1 VVNLPVKIGINGLGR
16 TGRTALRAALQ
27 NKEVEVVALNSRADT
42 RTVAHLL
49 KYDSVYGRYP
59 GEIRYTED
67 SLIINGRKIPY
78 FRSSDPLNIPWR
90 DYGVEV
96 AIESTG
102 VFKTREEAFKH
113 IKAGAERVLV
123 SAPMSDPDITLV
135 LGINDDKYDPR
146 KHKVVSMASCTTN
159 AAVPV
164 LKVINDEFGI
174 IKAFLTT
181 VHAYTGNQR
190 LVDKSHKDLRRARA
204 AAMNIIPT
212 STGASKAIVQ
222 VLPELRDKIDAV
234 AIRVPII
241 DGSLIDLSIEVSRD
255 VSANEVNNVLKRAAE
270 GNLKGIL
277 EYTEDPI
284 VSSDIIGNSSLSI
297 IDATLTKVIGGNL
310 VKVFAWY
317 DNEWGYSCKLIELTA
332 KILSR
337 R

>member
-1 VVNLPVKIGINGLGR
+1 MPVKIGINGLGR